1 MPSLAK
7 KTEIPPQSETQ
18 VSVNDTHNFDMTNK
32 SFLHEMDYDDEDEE
46 ELNERFFALAEPL
59 NPSSR
64 Q

>member
-1 MPSLAK
+1 M
-7 KTEIPPQSETQ
+7 
-18 VSVNDTHNFDMTNK
+18 SVNDTHNFDMTNK